1 MKFIRDDNSERVG
14 LPDITS
20 MIDVV
25 FLLIIFFLTTSSLV
39 QMTRVPLDL
48 PEEKGQSIDENE
60 SPGLVINIEA
70 DGRIVVDSVEA
81 DVARVLSMVGVEI
94 ERAGGVDD
102 LDVLLR
108 ADRAASLARVNEIA
122 QGMIDLGVKSWRLA
136 TRVPAGGGS

>member
-48 PEEKGQSIDENE
+48 PEEKGQSIEESE
-60 SPGLVINIEA
+60 SPGPVINIEA
-70 DGRIVVDSVEA
+70 DGRIVVDSVEV
-81 DVARVLSMVGVEI
+81 DVQRVLAMVGVEI
-94 ERAGGVDD
+94 DRAGGVDD

-108 ADRAASLARVNEIA
+108 ADPLRSR
-122 QGMIDLGVKSWRLA
+122 SR
-136 TRVPAGGGS
+136 R

>member
-1 MKFIRDDNSERVG
+1 MKFIREDSSERVG

-48 PEEKGQSIDENE
+48 PEEEGQAVEDSE

-70 DGRIVVDSVEA
+70 DGRIVVDSAEV
-81 DVARVLSMVGVEI
+81 DVARVLAMVGVEI
-94 ERAGGVDD
+94 ERSGGVDD

-108 ADRAASLARVNEIA
+108 ADQAASLGHVNEIA

-136 TRVPAGGGS
+136 THVPGGRGG